1 MIIKVQL
8 VEGFW
13 TTNWKTPIEIDTDKY
28 PELAGMTE
36 QAALNYVC
44 EHAKTLRGDP
54 EDPEDR
60 NVDWS
65 IWDAANEADVEY
77 SREKNY
83 DAEIE
88 PAS

>member
-13 TTNWKTPIEIDTDKY
+13 TTNWKTPVEIDTDKY
-28 PELAGMTE
+28 PQLAGMTE
-36 QAALNYVC
+36 QAALNFVC
-44 EHAKTLRGDP
+44 ENAQTLPRDP
-54 EDPEDR
+54 EDPDS
-60 NVDWS
+60 DWT
-65 IWDAANEADVEY
+65 IWDEANEGDVEY
-77 SREKNY
+77 SKEKNY